1 MNKRI
6 RIPDQNFRLKIISFV
21 LAVLLWYAINYFSD
35 PAIRMTVNNVPV
47 EIQHGETIENN
58 GDVYTVLDD
67 TDVIPVVTLQAKRSV
82 IDKLDANNIIA
93 TADVRAM
100 EEDGS
105 VPIVLTTDKYSSSIE
120 RISGSI
126 SSVSLRVEPQRTKS
140 LSLDVDTEG
149 EPANGYILSDTD
161 AEQNQVD
168 LSGPRSYVEAVQR
181 AAARVDITGSERS
194 IHSYPDIVLYTEEGE
209 EITKEEMKEHK
220 LHLNISSVKVT
231 ATIYPTREIPVTCG
245 SEVPLAD
252 GYELEENPAVEPET
266 ILAAGAAGILR
277 EFDVISIPAEDIA
290 TDPVSSNIHKQV
302 DISGYLPE
310 GVFLVDESEEQV
322 TVYVRVREIPA
333 ETPELSDTSASS
345 EDPGSGNTGDA
356 GSSAEQNTAE

>member
-1 MNKRI
+1 MSKRFKNL
-6 RIPDQNFRLKIISFV
+6 DTNFRLKIVSVF

-67 TDVIPVVTLQAKRSV
+67 TDIIPVVTLQAKRSV

-126 SSVSLRVEPQRTKS
+126 SRVSLRVEPQRTKS
-140 LSLDVDTEG
+140 LPLDVDTEG
-149 EPANGYILSDTD
+149 EPANGFLLSGTD

-168 LSGPRSYVEAVQR
+168 LSGPRSYVEGVLR
-181 AAARVDITGSERS
+181 AAVRVDITGSERS
-194 IHSYPDIVLYTEEGE
+194 IHSYPDIILYTEDGE

-231 ATIYPTREIPVTCG
+231 ATIYPTREVAVTCG

-252 GYELEENPAVEPET
+252 GYELEADPAVEPET

-277 EFDVISIPAEDIA
+277 ELDSVHIPAEDIA
-290 TDPVSSNIHKQV
+290 TDPVSSNIHKV
-302 DISGYLPE
+302 IRISEYLPD
-310 GVFLVDESEEQV
+310 GVSLVDEKEDQV
-322 TVYVRVREIPA
+322 IVYVRVREIPV
-333 ETPELSDTSASS
+333 ETPDTSGTGEAA
-345 EDPGSGNTGDA
+345 EAAESGNTGST
-356 GSSAEQNTAE
+356 GNTSE